1 MLDAVVFRRDR
12 VGTTGEP
19 AFSSLARAIPR
30 LSHTRGTGVA
40 WQRHNTYTRA
50 TRRVAVLC
58 ISWPTTR
65 RRLRC
70 DAHAAIRHRHR
81 RQCTASTGLSEG
93 AGVVPTGH
101 RGSKKTENS
110 SGKISAPCQNSGP
123 TCTLNRK
130 RMPRHGRRLLA
141 SRYMSRRLDML
152 QLYLRSQNRARLS
165 NCMTS
170 STRFVQLTVWTDV
183 RTTGIFRAHQLRRGT
198 RHPRRRN
205 PCDNPRMLLL
215 HLKMSFGFRHRI
227 RCERMMKAAMG
238 AGTAWP
244 FPSYGNLVN

>member
-12 VGTTGEP
+12 RHDCEP
-19 AFSSLARAIPR
+19 AREFSSVPRARAPSR
-30 LSHTRGTGVA
+30 LGR
-40 WQRHNTYTRA
+40 TRA

-130 RMPRHGRRLLA
+130 RMPRRGRRLLA

-152 QLYLRSQNRARLS
+152 QLYLRSQNLRARLS

-198 RHPRRRN
+198 RHPRRRI

-227 RCERMMKAAMG
+227 RCERMIKAAMG